1 MKLPAHKGKFAVLAV
16 YIIVVFLAP
25 IFSAVTYNPEKA
37 IGMFAKFVAEK
48 DDQFFR
54 SYIAL
59 LKDQKV
65 DEAYALLSP
74 EAQQASSRDELATV
88 AKEFTNMTDE
98 MTIVGVN
105 INHIDD
111 ESPRTIYQMSYE
123 VVNNDPEKKYVGV
136 NISARDQGQGIKIDG
151 VQTFYGATS
160 LKEGAKFNF
169 PKPYWMLLI
178 AVLIP
183 LFVAYTAYR
192 YITKAANPKWWLFLV
207 ILLISVYVTIRADG
221 GFSVNFGFNGFM
233 GPAGIWGPWVYF
245 TSVPLG
251 AIFYYFMRKRVE
263 SPNVVQGARAANP

>member
-1 MKLPAHKGKFAVLAV
+1 MKLTAHKGKFVVLIL

-25 IFSAVTYNPEKA
+25 IYSAVSYNPEKT
-37 IGMFAKFVAEK
+37 IGIFAKFVAEK
-48 DDQFFR
+48 DEQFFR
-54 SYIAL
+54 SYIEL

-65 DEAYALLSP
+65 DDAYALLSP
-74 EAQQASSRDELATV
+74 EAQQASSRTEMATV

-98 MTIVGVN
+98 MSIVGVN

-111 ESPRTIYQMSYE
+111 DSPRTIYQMLYE

-136 NISARDQGQGIKIDG
+136 NISARDHGQGLRIDG
-151 VQTFYGATS
+151 VQTFHGATS
-160 LKEGAKFNF
+160 LKEGAKFSF

-178 AVLIP
+178 ALLIP

-207 ILLISVYVTIRADG
+207 ILLVSVLVTLRADG
-221 GFSVNFGFNGFM
+221 GFGVHFGFNGFM

-245 TSVPLG
+245 TSLPLG
-251 AIFYYFMRKRVE
+251 AIFYYFKRKKVE
-263 SPNVVQGARAANP
+263 THAPSNP